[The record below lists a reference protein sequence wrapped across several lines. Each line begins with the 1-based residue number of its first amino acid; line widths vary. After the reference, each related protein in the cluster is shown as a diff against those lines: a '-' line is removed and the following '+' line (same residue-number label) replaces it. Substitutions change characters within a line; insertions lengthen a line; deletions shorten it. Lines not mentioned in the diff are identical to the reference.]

1 MLIKYG
7 QDRIEDFYMKKT
19 IFLILLFLISSNK
32 SFSVEI
38 KCNFEEV
45 YQDGSIQNGVFLI
58 KEDKIR
64 YEYEDKKL
72 YTLIGSKNNF
82 FIINNLDRKI
92 FQKINQNKDTF
103 DLLIDIYND
112 SPNYKNFYKS
122 SNTFIKIEKSDKIF
136 IRRISIQ
143 SERASLS
150 IYLLDCYQLDIDDKF
165 FNRINFFELDD

>member
-1 MLIKYG
+1 
-7 QDRIEDFYMKKT
+7 MKKT
-19 IFLILLFLISSNK
+19 IYLILLFLISSNN
-32 SFSVEI
+32 SFSTEI

-64 YEYEDKKL
+64 YEYQDKKL
-72 YTLIGSKNNF
+72 YTLIGSKDNF

-103 DLLIDIYND
+103 ELLIDIYND

-122 SNTFIKIEKSDKIF
+122 SNTSIKIEKSDKIF

-150 IYLLDCYQLDIDDKF
+150 IYLLDCYQLYIDDKF

>member
-7 QDRIEDFYMKKT
+7 QDRIKDFYMKKT
-19 IFLILLFLISSNK
+19 IYLILLFLISSNN

-64 YEYEDKKL
+64 YEYQDKKL

-92 FQKINQNKDTF
+92 FQKINRNKDTF

>member
-7 QDRIEDFYMKKT
+7 QDRIKDFYMKKT
-19 IFLILLFLISSNK
+19 IYLILLFLISSNN

-92 FQKINQNKDTF
+92 FQKINRNKDTF